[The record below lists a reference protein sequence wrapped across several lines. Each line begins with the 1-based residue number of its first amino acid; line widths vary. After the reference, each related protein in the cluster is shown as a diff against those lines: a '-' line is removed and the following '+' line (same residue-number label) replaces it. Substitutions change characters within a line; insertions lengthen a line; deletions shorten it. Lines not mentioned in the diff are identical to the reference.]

1 MTSNGIENYKAFLK
15 GDEKALEGLVAT
27 YSDNIIYYAYH
38 TVANFS
44 LAEDI
49 MESAFL
55 KLIIKQPSLKDEG
68 ELAVYLFKALAEGIR
83 EWNKKR
89 QKITLSKN
97 LFGEIKDIPEN
108 EWASANLIKT
118 PEDKIKFDVLS
129 HYESKAKPILFLYF
143 FQKFNRKQI
152 SEITGTDEDF
162 VGKVMALGRE
172 RLINTV
178 SVLMDSELPKDFT
191 SIKKGDGKI

>member
-27 YSDNIIYYAYH
+27 YSDNMIYYAYH

-68 ELAVYLFKALAEGIR
+68 ELAVYLFKALAERIR
-83 EWNKKR
+83 EWSNKLK
-89 QKITLSKN
+89 KNILSMN
-97 LFGEIKDIPEN
+97 LFGEVTDVPEK
-108 EWASANLIKT
+108 EWVSTYLIKK
-118 PEDKIKFDVLS
+118 PDDKIKFEILN
-129 HYESKAKPILFLYF
+129 HYESKTKSILFLHF
-143 FQKFNRKQI
+143 FQELSRKQI
-152 SEITGTDEDF
+152 SVVTGTDETL
-162 VGKVMALGRE
+162 VGKIIAFGQEMFINMVSALSNG
-172 RLINTV
+172 
-178 SVLMDSELPKDFT
+178 ELSQDIIFIDYDFF
-191 SIKKGDGKI
+191 